1 VHCYVSYWDSGTE
14 HPTNGG
20 FVKIR
25 TIATRL
31 SG

>member
-1 VHCYVSYWDSGTE
+1 VNYWDSGTE
-14 HPTNGG
+14 RVTNGG
-20 FVKIR
+20 FVKVR